1 MRKGSPALPAFP
13 APERGLPVL
22 PELADRLT
30 RTASRT
36 TPEPLGGGAALRE
49 AACGYWARRGLSAR
63 PADVLAAPGPQ
74 ALLLALLASAG
85 GEVLLTRPCATWY
98 APLARLAGRL
108 AYHVP
113 VPAECGGVP
122 DPFAL
127 LETVRRIRTEGG
139 RPRFLVLS
147 VADDTT
153 GTIAPPEILHEVCEA
168 AAAEGL
174 TVISDETW
182 RDIRHD
188 AHATVF
194 VGPAEMDHERVVV
207 LTELS
212 GVLLPAAWPAA
223 VALFPSSPAGLTLR
237 TRAQAVLT
245 ALRAELPPPVAVAAE
260 YALTEPAAVAAR
272 AAAAARLY
280 GTVARAVHRR
290 TAEAGVL
297 ARPPQTGPHLYADLG
312 ELREALAARAITDSV
327 ELEERLSTVL
337 GHPVPGGHR
346 FGDDPDALRVRLS
359 VLPLLGAGD
368 DQRLQALDAA
378 DPLRSPVVG
387 TALATL
393 GAVFGELAAT

>member
-1 MRKGSPALPAFP
+1 MRQGSPALPAFP

-22 PELADRLT
+22 PELADRLAGT
-30 RTASRT
+30 AARTE
-36 TPEPLGGGAALRE
+36 PEPVGGGPRLCE
-49 AACGYWARRGLSAR
+49 AACGYWTRRGLSAR
-63 PADVLAAPGPQ
+63 PAEVLAAPGPQ

-127 LETVRRIRTEGG
+127 LETVRRIRAEGG

-153 GTIAPPEILHEVCEA
+153 GTVAPPEILHEVCEA
-168 AAAEGL
+168 AAAEEL
-174 TVISDETW
+174 TVVSDETW
-182 RDIRHD
+182 RDTRHD
-188 AHATVF
+188 PHATVF
-194 VGPAEMDHERVVV
+194 VGPAEMYRDRVVV

-212 GVLLPAAWPAA
+212 ATLLPAAWPAA
-223 VALFPSSPAGLTLR
+223 VALFPPPPAGRTLR
-237 TRAQAVLT
+237 TRALAVLT
-245 ALRAELPPPVAVAAE
+245 ALRAELPPPVAVAAG
-260 YALTEPAAVAAR
+260 YALTEPAAVTAR
-272 AAAAARLY
+272 TAAAARLY
-280 GTVARAVHRR
+280 GAVTGAVHRH
-290 TAEAGVL
+290 TAAAGVL
-297 ARPPQTGPHLYADLG
+297 GRPPQAGPHFYADLG
-312 ELREALAARAITDSV
+312 ELRESLAARGITDSV
-327 ELEERLSTVL
+327 ELEERLSTAL

-359 VLPLLGAGD
+359 ALPLLGAGD

-387 TALATL
+387 SSLATL
-393 GAVFGELAAT
+393 GAVFGELATA